1 MTIKIFQI
9 GEDFYSDGIEEWKM
23 NNASQPYFLWNLRSE
38 IDGEIILIWLSGCLF
53 MSTIPWIFSHLKI
66 NQGLAR

>member
-1 MTIKIFQI
+1 
-9 GEDFYSDGIEEWKM
+9 M